1 MLWTSRAHGLIDIRS
16 LDRYVK
22 YIPRALFSHPTSCPP
37 PLPFPLFR
45 HFSHPSSNTRRSK
58 EIRRNFE
65 ELNGIEWEFYNIVSL
80 FVIIFVV
87 LNLNFNSSAGRTE
100 YAYTFLHLIA
110 FLFLFRIINISYR
123 KWLNLDT
130 NIILIVILLFGKG
143 EEREQL
149 KFETI
154 TRSYNI
160 SIYRSII
167 LPRSVY
173 FSIRAYR

>member
-1 MLWTSRAHGLIDIRS
+1 MRILQYRII
-16 LDRYVK
+16 V
-22 YIPRALFSHPTSCPP
+22 C
-37 PLPFPLFR
+37 
-45 HFSHPSSNTRRSK
+45 
-58 EIRRNFE
+58 
-65 ELNGIEWEFYNIVSL
+65 YNIRCFKL
-80 FVIIFVV
+80 EFFD
-87 LNLNFNSSAGRTE
+87 SSARTS
-100 YAYTFLHLIA
+100 LHLIA

-143 EEREQL
+143 DEREQL